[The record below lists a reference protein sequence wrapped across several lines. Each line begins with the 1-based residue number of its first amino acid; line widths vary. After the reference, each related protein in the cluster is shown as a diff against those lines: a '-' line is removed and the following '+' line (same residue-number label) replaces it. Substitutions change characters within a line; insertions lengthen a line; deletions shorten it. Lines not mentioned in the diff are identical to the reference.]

1 MWAWIGRAKEVAL
14 MDMLAIGVGV
24 LGLSAVLFIAYRW
37 SKTLAE
43 RGMIEITRVELS
55 EDGSAVDITYLVK
68 KPGRIL
74 DRRGKVYLLD
84 EMRAKK
90 VNAISASELGDVID
104 INRRRDPS
112 GSIRVPNRYM
122 LVRKGSVVTVGI
134 GDYRREDLIV
144 V

>member
-1 MWAWIGRAKEVAL
+1 
-14 MDMLAIGVGV
+14 MDMSAIGVGV
-24 LGLSAVLFIAYRW
+24 IGLSTVLFIAYRW
-37 SKTLAE
+37 SKMLAE

-55 EDGSAVDITYLVK
+55 DDGSAVDITYLVK

-74 DRRGKVYLLD
+74 DRRGKVCLLD

-104 INRRRDPS
+104 INSRRDS
-112 GSIRVPNRYM
+112 NGSIRVPNKHK
-122 LVRKGSVVTVGI
+122 LVRKGSVVTVAI

>member
-1 MWAWIGRAKEVAL
+1 
-14 MDMLAIGVGV
+14 MDMLAISVGV
-24 LGLSAVLFIAYRW
+24 IGLSAVLFIAYRW
-37 SKTLAE
+37 SKMFAE

-55 EDGSAVDITYLVK
+55 DDGSAVDITYLVK

-104 INRRRDPS
+104 INSRRDPS
-112 GSIRVPNRYM
+112 GSIRVPNKYK
-122 LVRKGSVVTVGI
+122 LVRKGSVVTVAI